1 MMKASHI
8 FATLA
13 FVFCLPAFA
22 AGDAGVVQTSKG
34 EVRLER
40 SGIKIAAA
48 PGMEVKQQD
57 RIVTG
62 KGSSVAIRL
71 NDNTMLSAGPN
82 STLDLN
88 TYSFNTKTLS
98 GTLDA
103 TLKRGTLAVISGEI
117 AKTSPQ
123 SVRFHTPTI
132 TLGVRGTEF
141 MIDAGQESE

>member
-1 MMKASHI
+1 MKADHI

-13 FVFCLPAFA
+13 FVFCLPTLA
-22 AGDAGVVQTSKG
+22 AGDAGIVQTSKG
-34 EVRLER
+34 EVRIER
-40 SGIKIAAA
+40 SGIKVAVA
-48 PGMEVKQQD
+48 PSMPVKQQD

-62 KGSSVAIRL
+62 KDSSVAIRL

-82 STLDLN
+82 SILDLN
-88 TYSFNTKTLS
+88 RYSFNTTTLS
-98 GTLDA
+98 GALDA
-103 TLKRGTLAVISGEI
+103 TLKRGTLAVISGAI

-123 SVRFHTPTI
+123 SVRFHTQTI